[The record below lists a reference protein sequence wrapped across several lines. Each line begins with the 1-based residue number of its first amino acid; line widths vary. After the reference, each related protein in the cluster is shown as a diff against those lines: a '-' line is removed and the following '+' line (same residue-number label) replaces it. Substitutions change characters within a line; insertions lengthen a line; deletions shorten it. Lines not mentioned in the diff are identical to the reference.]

1 MVLFYCLILTKVCQ
15 EELFNELCKSIAAK
29 KIKTLK
35 EINIAFLPY
44 ERQVCVCSIY
54 NYFMLCFQ
62 FWYHYY
68 INIKIIVVIVF
79 LVNIVLF
86 YIFLGIFFRLPRN
99 ISMLL

>member
-44 ERQVCVCSIY
+44 ERQVCVYLMY
-54 NYFMLCFQ
+54 NYFMLCLQ
-62 FWYHYY
+62 FWYHDY
-68 INIKIIVVIVF
+68 IDIVIVF

-86 YIFLGIFFRLPRN
+86 Y
-99 ISMLL
+99 S